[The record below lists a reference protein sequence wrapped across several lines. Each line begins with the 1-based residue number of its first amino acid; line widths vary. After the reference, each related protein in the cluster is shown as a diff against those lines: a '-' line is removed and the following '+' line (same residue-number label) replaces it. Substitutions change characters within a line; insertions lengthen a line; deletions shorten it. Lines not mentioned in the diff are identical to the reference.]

1 MGSCQ
6 NVPGSDDAA
15 TTLMLISRAWKIL
28 AQGNHPGH
36 LADFIISIGVGV
48 AFSKFTTV
56 NMVNILRNYK
66 IDNMLRFS
74 NEQFQSEKTCF
85 AMKKTC
91 LCELVKV
98 ILR

>member
-1 MGSCQ
+1 
-6 NVPGSDDAA
+6 VPGSDEAA
-15 TTLMLISRAWKIL
+15 TTLMLISSITKVDPK
-28 AQGNHPGH
+28 GNHPGH
-36 LADFIISIGVGV
+36 LADFIISAGVGA

-85 AMKKTC
+85 AMNKTC